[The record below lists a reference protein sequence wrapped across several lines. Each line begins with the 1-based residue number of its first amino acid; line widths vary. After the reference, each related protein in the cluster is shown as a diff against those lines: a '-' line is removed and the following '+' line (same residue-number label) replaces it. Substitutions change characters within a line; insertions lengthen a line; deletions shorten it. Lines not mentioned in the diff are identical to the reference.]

1 MLSFSPPIAASLV
14 NLHCLPQHPSEPQM
28 RTPRTVHLL
37 ISLTSMGTEEDVLD
51 GLYQLLGKKNQM

>member
-1 MLSFSPPIAASLV
+1 MLSFSPHIAASLV
-14 NLHCLPQHPSEPQM
+14 NLHCLPQHPSEPQT

-37 ISLTSMGTEEDVLD
+37 ISLTSMDTEEDVLD